1 MKRILIFLLL
11 AGLMSC
17 SKTEKQQ
24 EKENSSKNQE
34 GIENPSDTIMTVE
47 EKFSTSILSDFLDD
61 TDDEDL
67 ASYLEDELFKYSQN
81 YRGASVMQ
89 ISNSLWFVSLENQNN
104 VKNFLLQK
112 FVDFNTNE
120 YYFRLSETSLN
131 ITDIILNNNL
141 SRNSNSLKKIVT
153 LLPKDQ
159 QNK

>member
-17 SKTEKQQ
+17 SKNEKQQ

>member
-1 MKRILIFLLL
+1 MKRFLIFLLL

-34 GIENPSDTIMTVE
+34 QIENPSDTIMTVE

-131 ITDIILNNNL
+131 ITDIVLNSNL